1 MSDGGHK
8 LGAHLDGKAGA
19 HKILRLFAQ
28 HH

>member
-8 LGAHLDGKAGA
+8 LAPDVDGKAGP